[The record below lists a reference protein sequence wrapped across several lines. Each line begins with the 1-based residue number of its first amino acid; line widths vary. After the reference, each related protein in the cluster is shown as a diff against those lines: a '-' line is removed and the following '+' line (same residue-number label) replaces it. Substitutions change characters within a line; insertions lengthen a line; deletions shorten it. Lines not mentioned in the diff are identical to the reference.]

1 MIYENYKNVT
11 DTNKALVLNECV
23 HQFIK
28 DTYNEYVDVYMEMQD
43 YLDENN
49 NKIKILCDMPLSV
62 YLRPIDTDLYKKAV
76 YEMCEWISKFLKCS
90 AKFCGSCYCDAGYE
104 ITVALDK
111 NIFNMEA

>member
-1 MIYENYKNVT
+1 MTYESYKNVT
-11 DTNKALVLNECV
+11 GTGKANVINMAV

-28 DTYNEYVDVYMEMQD
+28 DTYNEYVDVYMEMKD

-49 NKIKILCDMPLSV
+49 NRILIVCDMSLSV
-62 YLRPIDTDLYKKAV
+62 YLRPIDAVLYKKAV

-90 AKFCGSCYCDAGYE
+90 AKFCGSEYCDAGYK
-104 ITVALDK
+104 IAIALDK